1 MAKQKLLTKE
11 VAKAI
16 PVLGSTEGEDNPSI
30 VVKFFNPANQW
41 TWYAIEGTAYLKDGR
56 EVAVAEVPNLDT
68 LEGVDD
74 IHFFGLVHGL
84 EKELGYFSFRELK
97 EYRGKWGLGI
107 ERDMYFGQHT
117 LREVMKGGAR

>member
-1 MAKQKLLTKE
+1 MDTASCSKGGVNKMAKQKLLTKE

-74 IHFFGLVHGL
+74 IHFFGQCSGVRPTINSRRESETHGSESNGESEGESL
-84 EKELGYFSFRELK
+84 
-97 EYRGKWGLGI
+97 RGS
-107 ERDMYFGQHT
+107 
-117 LREVMKGGAR
+117 